1 MGHTAN
7 RILEWRSERCEE
19 MNCKLICR
27 SAFQTKGRTGAN
39 DLVKKMC
46 LQYFSPPSVPRV
58 CDRMEFE
65 KLDKELQQINS
76 KEVAG
81 EARAL

>member
-1 MGHTAN
+1 MGYTAN
-7 RILEWRSERCEE
+7 TTLEWGSERYEE
-19 MNCKLICR
+19 MNCKLICW

-39 DLVKKMC
+39 DLVKQCACSISALHVC
-46 LQYFSPPSVPRV
+46 LE

-65 KLDKELQQINS
+65 KLDKESQQINI